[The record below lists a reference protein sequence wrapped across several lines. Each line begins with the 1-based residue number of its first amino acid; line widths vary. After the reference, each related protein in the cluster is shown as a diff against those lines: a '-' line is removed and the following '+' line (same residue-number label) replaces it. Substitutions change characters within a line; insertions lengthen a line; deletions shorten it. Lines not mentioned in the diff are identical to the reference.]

1 MKEINVIKRDGTKE
15 PFDANKINAAILKAC
30 DGLPD
35 QISKVVQ
42 VATELQLTLFDGI
55 TTEQLDEAVIQTV
68 LQNVKD
74 DPDYDKIA
82 ARLLLKTRMFGFLS
96 LLMLRISISSS

>member
-1 MKEINVIKRDGTKE
+1 MKEINVVKRDGTKE
-15 PFDANKINAAILKAC
+15 PFDANKINTAILKSC
-30 DGLPD
+30 EGLPD

-74 DPDYDKIA
+74 DPDYD
-82 ARLLLKTRMFGFLS
+82 S
-96 LLMLRISISSS
+96 LRRR